1 MSGQGRRPAGFD
13 PAAYPILARHWFG
26 VEPRRSADM
35 IEADVIAD
43 LRRQRHVRKLHRLGP
58 RVLDELLVEI
68 GAERS
73 ITTIIERKIER
84 YAALDPTALEALRG
98 DRFSPLPIHGVPN
111 SPPAPG
117 LKTNACVRDP
127 TVFSRG
133 GVG

>member
-1 MSGQGRRPAGFD
+1 MSGRGRRPAGFD
-13 PAAYPILARHWFG
+13 PAVYPILARHWFG

-84 YAALDPTALEALRG
+84 YAGLDPEALATIGG
-98 DRFSPLPIHGVPN
+98 DGFCPVSIREVRHG
-111 SPPAPG
+111 S
-117 LKTNACVRDP
+117 
-127 TVFSRG
+127 
-133 GVG
+133 